1 MKVYWKTKTGQQI
14 DIDQMDIYHLRNIV
28 KMYVK
33 KVEAYKAK
41 LNEKNK
47 FEIHGEIAQSM
58 IDNAEDHEYN
68 QDVSDQN
75 YEL

>member
-1 MKVYWKTKTGQQI
+1 MKVYWKTKKGEYI

-47 FEIHGEIAQSM
+47 FEIQGEIAQSM
-58 IDNAEDHEYN
+58 IDDAEDQEYN

-75 YEL
+75 Y

>member
-1 MKVYWKTKTGQQI
+1 MKVYWKTKTGQLI

-28 KMYVK
+28 KLYVK

-41 LNEKNK
+41 LEEKSK

-58 IDNAEDHEYN
+58 IDNAEDQEYD

-75 YEL
+75 YGL